1 MSISASLP
9 ILQPG
14 TLLLRNRET
23 ARPVVLV
30 GFQEQGNLG
39 LGYLASTLRR
49 EGYTVEIFDFETDA
63 AEICARILP
72 LQPLLV
78 GFSLIFQFYVHRFDA
93 VVRYLRRHGIDC
105 HFTIGGHFPSL
116 SYEETL
122 DLIPDLDSVVRFEG
136 EMTLLELADRLST
149 GRDWKDIQGIAYRE
163 NEGAIANPLRPLI
176 HDLDDLPY
184 PVRNFETQEIVL
196 GRKIVPILASRGC
209 ARTCSFCSIHMF
221 YRAAPG
227 KVVRTRKP
235 AAVVAEMKMLH
246 DEQGATI
253 FLFQDDD
260 FPLAGP
266 VWKRWTREFL
276 SELHRA
282 GLLGRVIWK
291 ISCRADVVET
301 ELFTE
306 MREAGLYMV
315 YMGLESGSEAGL
327 DVLHKQISVEQN
339 IRAVNTLK
347 SIGVGYAYG
356 FMMFDPSTTFESIG
370 ENVKFLRAITGDGSA
385 GAVFCRMLP
394 YDGTPIKATLAAEG
408 RLRGDVCNPDYAFLD
423 PRLED
428 FYAALRD
435 VVEVTGWIH
444 GHRAL
449 SPQLSWAWNEIAVL
463 ERLFP
468 PLPGMEE
475 YKQKLREITAA
486 SNEILFRVVEDLCQV
501 YTVGGENPWDVNDLE
516 ERSGRFLD
524 RMLFERN
531 SFVAA
536 NQDVILAVLEQ
547 SAAPVRT
554 ASKPGLPLQGT
565 PPFTNPPAPEARA

>member
-1 MSISASLP
+1 
-9 ILQPG
+9 LQPG
-14 TLLLRNRET
+14 LLFKGKRE
-23 ARPVVLV
+23 AKRPIVLI

-49 EGYTVEIFDFETDA
+49 EGYTVEIFDFETDP
-63 AEICARILP
+63 AEICERILP
-72 LQPLLV
+72 LNPLLV
-78 GFSLIFQFYVHRFDA
+78 GFSLIFQFYVLRFDA
-93 VVRYLRRHGIDC
+93 MTRYLRSHGIDC
-105 HFTIGGHFPSL
+105 HITIGGHFPSL
-116 SYEETL
+116 SYQETI

-136 EMTLLELADRLST
+136 EMTLLELADRLNE
-149 GRDWKDIQGIAYRE
+149 GRDWKDLQGIAYRE
-163 NEGAIANPLRPLI
+163 NGEIIANPLRPLI

-184 PVRNFETQEIVL
+184 PARNFETHEIVL

-235 AAVVAEMKMLH
+235 PEVVAEMKKLH

-266 VWKRWTREFL
+266 VWQRWTREFL
-276 SELHRA
+276 KELHLA
-282 GLLGRVIWK
+282 GLPGRVIWK
-291 ISCRADVVET
+291 ISCRADVVEP
-301 ELFTE
+301 ELFIE

-315 YMGLESGSEAGL
+315 YMGLESGSEDGL
-327 DVLHKQISVEQN
+327 DTLHKQISVEQN
-339 IRAVNTLK
+339 IRAVNILK
-347 SIGVGYAYG
+347 SIGIGYAYG
-356 FMMFDPSTTFESIG
+356 FMMFDPSTTFESIH
-370 ENVKFLRAITGDGSA
+370 ENVDFLRKITGDGSA

-394 YDGTPIKATLAAEG
+394 YDGTPIKTTLAAEG
-408 RLRGDVCNPDYAFLD
+408 RLRGDVINPDYSFLD
-423 PRLED
+423 PRMEA
-428 FYAALRD
+428 FYSALKD
-435 VVEVTGWIH
+435 VVDVTGWIH

-475 YKQKLREITAA
+475 YKRTLRQITGE
-486 SNEILFRVVEDLCQV
+486 SNEILFRVVEDLCRV
-501 YTVGGENPWDVNDLE
+501 YTEGGENPWNVDDLE
-516 ERSGRFLD
+516 ERSGKFLD

-531 SFVAA
+531 TFVAA
-536 NQDVILAVLEQ
+536 NQDVILSALEEQ
-547 SAAPVRT
+547 AMHA
-554 ASKPGLPLQGT
+554 
-565 PPFTNPPAPEARA
+565 